1 MGRNPG
7 RKAVLARLF
16 AFIFGLFPLCFRH
29 EIGDLHDFVERV
41 RGDDLGIVIEVR
53 VNVRRR
59 AHVAVTEPFLDL
71 LHRYAVGEHQRR
83 AGVAQIVKAY
93 RSQPVLLQKPPKRLD
108 GTFWFKE
115 FPISLTKTNTG

>member
-1 MGRNPG
+1 MGE
-7 RKAVLARLF
+7 KSFLASVF
-16 AFIFGLFPLCFRH
+16 ALILTLFPLRFRQI
-29 EIGDLHDFVERV
+29 IGDLEHLVERV
-41 RGDDLGIVIEVR
+41 RGDDFGIIVEVR
-53 VNVRRR
+53 VNIRRR
-59 AHVAVTEPFLDL
+59 SDVGVPEPFLDL